1 MCPLQGPGLWVP
13 SCTPRGGVA
22 GPRTPV
28 QSAAGRLS
36 RQRLAGGGRAAR
48 VPTEASWTL
57 SRLVPLGQGQG
68 VTILMSHLGALV
80 PAPARAAAP
89 SFLTQRA
96 EPPQALHLLWPMAR
110 ATRSPWGSRWLTNT
124 FPLVFSTGEG
134 CSVLTSA
141 VPKGAVPSD
150 VGHWK
155 NFISPAGVGGR
166 SVFYSGGALG
176 AGTGAGLRGAAQGL
190 QGLASGPKTRIFKFP
205 RLPPWPVL
213 PSPGLF
219 A

>member
-1 MCPLQGPGLWVP
+1 MPDSAWWLRSPDVPPAGSWAVGPQLHTKGRCRRAPDPSAVCGCPPVTPTHGRWQPSSPGAH
-13 SCTPRGGVA
+13 RGELGA
-22 GPRTPV
+22 FP
-28 QSAAGRLS
+28 LM
-36 RQRLAGGGRAAR
+36 
-48 VPTEASWTL
+48 
-57 SRLVPLGQGQG
+57 PLGQGHG

-96 EPPQALHLLWPMAR
+96 EPPQAPHLLWPMAR
-110 ATRSPWGSRWLTNT
+110 AARSPWGSRWLTNT

-176 AGTGAGLRGAAQGL
+176 AGTGAGVRGAAQGL
-190 QGLASGPKTRIFKFP
+190 QGLASGP
-205 RLPPWPVL
+205 
-213 PSPGLF
+213 
-219 A
+219 

>member
-13 SCTPRGGVA
+13 GCTPRGGVA

-48 VPTEASWTL
+48 VPTEASWAL

-68 VTILMSHLGALV
+68 VTILMSHLGAPV
-80 PAPARAAAP
+80 PAPAMAAAP

-110 ATRSPWGSRWLTNT
+110 AARSPWGSRWLTNT

-166 SVFYSGGALG
+166 SVFYSGGVLG
-176 AGTGAGLRGAAQGL
+176 AGTGAGVRGAAQGL
-190 QGLASGPKTRIFKFP
+190 QGLASGP
-205 RLPPWPVL
+205 
-213 PSPGLF
+213 
-219 A
+219 

>member
-57 SRLVPLGQGQG
+57 SRLVPLGQGHG

-89 SFLTQRA
+89 SFLTQHA

-110 ATRSPWGSRWLTNT
+110 AARSPWGSRWLTNT

-176 AGTGAGLRGAAQGL
+176 AGTGAGVRGAAQGL
-190 QGLASGPKTRIFKFP
+190 QGLAWGP
-205 RLPPWPVL
+205 
-213 PSPGLF
+213 
-219 A
+219 

>member
-1 MCPLQGPGLWVP
+1 MPPCRVLGCGSPAAHQGEVSPGPGPQCSLRLPACHANAWPVAAEQPGCPQRRAGCFP
-13 SCTPRGGVA
+13 SRASGA
-22 GPRTPV
+22 G
-28 QSAAGRLS
+28 
-36 RQRLAGGGRAAR
+36 
-48 VPTEASWTL
+48 
-57 SRLVPLGQGQG
+57 
-68 VTILMSHLGALV
+68 SHLGALV

-96 EPPQALHLLWPMAR
+96 EPPQAPHLLWPMAR
-110 ATRSPWGSRWLTNT
+110 VARSPWGSRWLTNT

-166 SVFYSGGALG
+166 SVFYSGRALG
-176 AGTGAGLRGAAQGL
+176 VGIGAGVREAAQGL
-190 QGLASGPKTRIFKFP
+190 QGLASGP
-205 RLPPWPVL
+205 
-213 PSPGLF
+213 
-219 A
+219 